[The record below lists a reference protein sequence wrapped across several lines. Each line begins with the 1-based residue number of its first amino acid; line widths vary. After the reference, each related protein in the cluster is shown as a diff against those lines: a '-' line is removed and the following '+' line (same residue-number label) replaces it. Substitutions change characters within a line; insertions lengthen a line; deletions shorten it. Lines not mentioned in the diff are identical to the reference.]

1 MAGQAAAR
9 RRESK
14 RRQEER
20 DAVLGELAA
29 QRQMVAAITQRTECA
44 ERARELRAQQ
54 EVTAARLNAD
64 AGVELRQLTGLLE
77 RQPLNLPGTS
87 TSSAELYPPS
97 HHPPFADVV
106 APPPPQSSHYAPAQ
120 PGLFGRRR
128 YARAVTAARADG
140 RPKRT
145 VLANTAIARELAGWC
160 WSRTRL
166 GPPIPGV
173 VVHW

>member
-77 RQPLNLPGTS
+77 RQPLKLPGDS
-87 TSSAELYPPS
+87 TRSPELPG
-97 HHPPFADVV
+97 
-106 APPPPQSSHYAPAQ
+106 APPPQPCGAVESSRRVVPAE
-120 PGLFGRRR
+120 PSPPLCGRRSSSPPAMVALR
-128 YARAVTAARADG
+128 PCAA
-140 RPKRT
+140 
-145 VLANTAIARELAGWC
+145 
-160 WSRTRL
+160 
-166 GPPIPGV
+166 
-173 VVHW
+173 